1 MVNEPSRQPAARA
14 ETAEE
19 RRRRRAGAPLQGG
32 ATVAAALVTMALPAP
47 KLPPFQCD

>member
-19 RRRRRAGAPLQGG
+19 RRRRRAGAQLPGSAIL
-32 ATVAAALVTMALPAP
+32 AAALVTTALQAP
-47 KLPPFQCD
+47 KLPPFQGY